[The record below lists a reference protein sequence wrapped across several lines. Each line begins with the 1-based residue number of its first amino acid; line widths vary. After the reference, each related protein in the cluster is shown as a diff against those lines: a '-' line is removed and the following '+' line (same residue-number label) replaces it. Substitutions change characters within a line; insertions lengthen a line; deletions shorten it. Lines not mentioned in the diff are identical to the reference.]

1 MQGQSLDSCYPRT
14 LLVVTVYVLSSI
26 LFFLIAGLKNGR
38 GGSCSFVGSLV
49 QLVSLILKV
58 TMSLTRKTLNCYNSS
73 NFNILI
79 NHITNH
85 LVGASEI
92 DSNLLI
98 F

>member
-1 MQGQSLDSCYPRT
+1 MYACC
-14 LLVVTVYVLSSI
+14 LVFLFY
-26 LFFLIAGLKNGR
+26 FFLIPVFKNGR

-73 NFNILI
+73 NFNIVI

-85 LVGASEI
+85 LLGATENH
-92 DSNLLI
+92 SNLSNILRLSLMDKN
-98 F
+98 